1 MAHRPPRRSATRI
14 LALVVGSGLAAAI
27 AAIGGFA
34 TQTAKIEQETEA
46 SRCALAAAILQD
58 ETLSPYIAE
67 AEQGKLVRA
76 AAMRFR
82 QCMEQPK

>member
-1 MAHRPPRRSATRI
+1 M
-14 LALVVGSGLAAAI
+14 AAAI

-58 ETLSPYIAE
+58 ETLSPYITK
-67 AEQGKLVRA
+67 AEQGKLVGA
-76 AAMRFR
+76 AATRFR
-82 QCMEQPK
+82 QCMEKPK